1 MCRHRGAIPR
11 GGERAS
17 HCLGAGRAHM
27 AAMTGLEPDWLLFA
41 SDAARVAM
49 WGGAFLLAAVIAM
62 LMDRRRQKRDRIS
75 ATDRVGWMP
84 WTMVFLVCAVLGM
97 GLLAAAL
104 PGLVRG

>member
-1 MCRHRGAIPR
+1 
-11 GGERAS
+11 
-17 HCLGAGRAHM
+17 
-27 AAMTGLEPDWLLFA
+27 MTGLEPDWLLFA

-49 WGGAFLLAAVIAM
+49 WGVAFLLAAAIAA
-62 LMDRRRQKRDRIS
+62 LMDRRRHRRDRVG
-75 ATDRVGWMP
+75 APDRVGWVP